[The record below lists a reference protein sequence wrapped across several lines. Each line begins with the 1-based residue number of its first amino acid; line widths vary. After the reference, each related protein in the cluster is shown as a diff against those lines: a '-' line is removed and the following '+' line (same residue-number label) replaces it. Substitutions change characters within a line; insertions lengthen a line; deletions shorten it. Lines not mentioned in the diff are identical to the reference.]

1 MSRVRGGNN
10 TVGIRVSSEPV
21 GSFVERIDI
30 LFPLNKNALK
40 RISGRITDDTLIIGD
55 AEKFHGHRLG
65 IARSVAMELC
75 CQLTGVSQREIA
87 RHFGYKTDA
96 GVSKQRRVLRGT
108 MRGNPEIEKRIK
120 KIKKKL
126 SQSIK

>member
-1 MSRVRGGNN
+1 MH
-10 TVGIRVSSEPV
+10 
-21 GSFVERIDI
+21 
-30 LFPLNKNALK
+30 
-40 RISGRITDDTLIIGD
+40 
-55 AEKFHGHRLG
+55 FHGHRLG
-65 IARSVAMELC
+65 VAKIVAIELC

-108 MRGNPEIEKRIK
+108 MRGNPELEKRIK